1 MTCNEYVC
9 VHDSAVTNTRQGSK
23 LKVFL
28 TLDGPPIC
36 PTMTDAEFRELMME
50 LRDEGVGLVAE
61 RLRRLAEW
69 APAERRRVWTWF
81 GTDGDEIRLS
91 LVTGLTAT
99 LEVMRSLRPG
109 NFLRAHPDLD
119 RSLGCLPTNKHV
131 GTVAHVCGPDTAT
144 HTISIHEEF
153 CTIRDRSRAAT
164 SKLSTIIH
172 ECTHFKD
179 TFGAGDPKYGITR
192 FLPEWGQANPELAIR
207 NADSIAAYVIWLD

>member
-1 MTCNEYVC
+1 M
-9 VHDSAVTNTRQGSK
+9 Q
-23 LKVFL
+23 
-28 TLDGPPIC
+28 
-36 PTMTDAEFRELMME
+36 
-50 LRDEGVGLVAE
+50 LRDEGADLVEE
-61 RLRRLAEW
+61 RLKRLAEW
-69 APAERRRVWTWF
+69 SQNERRRVWTWF
-81 GTDGDEIRLS
+81 GANDDEIRLR
-91 LVTGLTAT
+91 LITGLTAT
-99 LEVMRSLRPG
+99 LAVMRSLGPA

-119 RSLGCLPTNKHV
+119 RSLGCLPTNKNV

-192 FLPEWGQANPELAIR
+192 FLPKWGQDNPEMAIK
-207 NADSIAAYVIWLD
+207 NADSIAAYVVWLD